1 MRKPHPWLVDLA
13 AAADLGQADVGGK
26 AAVLADLSVAGFPVP
41 PALVVRD
48 GVFDDPDMGERLA
61 DAARGLGGERFA
73 VRSSSAAE
81 DLPDASYAGLYESY
95 LNVPV
100 DGLSEAVRRCFAA
113 ASHDRVD
120 AYRRRRHGVDA
131 PMAVLV
137 QAMVDPAAA
146 GVAFTAHPVTG
157 DRGETVVTAVAGLA
171 ESLVSGTATGEE
183 WTITATGGA
192 TPSRR
197 GPAGEQVL
205 AADQARAV
213 AALGRRVAG
222 RYGAPQDIEWVIDR
236 TGRLWLVQARPM
248 TALPD
253 PVSWTPPGPGLWM
266 RNFRLGEWLP
276 EAVTPLFATWLLP
289 VLEDGYLDGMYASIG
304 IRVPFRYALV
314 NGWYYNAT
322 PIPTPALLGRVL
334 WHGRRR
340 GVKTLYNALIRVNRD
355 PVAADR
361 AVLSTLDGRW
371 RSEQRPAYRR
381 LVAATEA
388 EVEAAD
394 PQRLVTLVDQLGREA
409 GIYLWYLAI
418 VGGSAWKMESRLTRF
433 TRQHL
438 ADVLPDSDGGAQV
451 LLRGLP
457 GTRPTPVDHAVQS
470 VDWYHPVAAEFP
482 AAPHIAATGDRHA
495 DLAAQRIEAEQRCAA
510 ALATRPRVLG
520 QFRRLLPVVQRYTA
534 TREEQS
540 RDLTL
545 AWPVLRRCV
554 RRLGQYLAS
563 SSTLGDADDVHF
575 CTRTEVH
582 AALTGPAS
590 VPAAT
595 IAERRREWERQRR
608 LAAPLTLGRAP
619 RLVGDVIEHA
629 VQRARGTTTTTIGAG
644 VLVGHPASAG
654 RATGPVR
661 IVEGPDDFAT
671 FTDGDILVAKATA
684 PAWTPLF
691 GRAAAVITDGGT
703 LAAHAS
709 LIAREYGIPAV
720 VGTGTAT
727 HQLQPGQLVTV
738 DGAAGTVTVHD
749 P

>member
-197 GPAGEQVL
+197 GPAGQQVL

-340 GVKTLYNALIRVNRD
+340 AVKTLYNALIRV
-355 PVAADR
+355 
-361 AVLSTLDGRW
+361 
-371 RSEQRPAYRR
+371 
-381 LVAATEA
+381 
-388 EVEAAD
+388 
-394 PQRLVTLVDQLGREA
+394 
-409 GIYLWYLAI
+409 
-418 VGGSAWKMESRLTRF
+418 
-433 TRQHL
+433 
-438 ADVLPDSDGGAQV
+438 
-451 LLRGLP
+451 
-457 GTRPTPVDHAVQS
+457 
-470 VDWYHPVAAEFP
+470 
-482 AAPHIAATGDRHA
+482 
-495 DLAAQRIEAEQRCAA
+495 
-510 ALATRPRVLG
+510 
-520 QFRRLLPVVQRYTA
+520 TA
-534 TREEQS
+534 TPS
-540 RDLTL
+540 
-545 AWPVLRRCV
+545 P
-554 RRLGQYLAS
+554 
-563 SSTLGDADDVHF
+563 
-575 CTRTEVH
+575 
-582 AALTGPAS
+582 P
-590 VPAAT
+590 
-595 IAERRREWERQRR
+595 
-608 LAAPLTLGRAP
+608 
-619 RLVGDVIEHA
+619 
-629 VQRARGTTTTTIGAG
+629 
-644 VLVGHPASAG
+644 
-654 RATGPVR
+654 
-661 IVEGPDDFAT
+661 
-671 FTDGDILVAKATA
+671 TA
-684 PAWTPLF
+684 PYCPLW
-691 GRAAAVITDGGT
+691 TDGG
-703 LAAHAS
+703 
-709 LIAREYGIPAV
+709 GPNN
-720 VGTGTAT
+720 GPPTG
-727 HQLQPGQLVTV
+727 GS
-738 DGAAGTVTVHD
+738 
-749 P
+749 